1 MRAALGASSSRLQRQ
16 CLVESCLLALLG
28 GALGIVV
35 AALGIRGFRAMAP
48 TGAPRLE
55 EISVDWTLLWFALGS
70 SLVAGV
76 IFGFVPARRAARI
89 APTEILKEGGTSNAG
104 SFFRIGNTLVVFEV
118 ALAFVLLAGSTL
130 MVQTLANLLRQDAGF
145 RTDHVLTFDLPQVA
159 KPSNPGALDAQN
171 QKLTEIVEN
180 ARRIPGVAEV
190 AAADHGMLS
199 GLRYVH
205 SGLRLEDVSADKLTE
220 QDVMERY
227 VSQDYFRIL
236 GIPLVRGREFNA
248 RDVQNAPKIMVINEA
263 MARKYWGSI
272 DVLGK
277 HVGITTNG
285 KTDDW
290 NEIVGVAADVRD
302 LDIQSEA
309 EPEFFMPLAQSSVGS
324 FHLFVRTERDPE
336 TLATV
341 ISRKIWSNYPDQ
353 PVTHVTTLRRTISE
367 SIGDQRLYAVL
378 LGTFATIGLALALL
392 GVYGVVSYSVSR
404 RTQEIGV
411 RVALG
416 ARPGDV
422 LRMVVNQGLVL
433 IAIGT
438 AIGLATAFA
447 MTRFIAG
454 QLYGVKP
461 KDPLT
466 LFAAVVS
473 ILLIGGLACWTPARR
488 AMRVD
493 PMVALRYE

>member
-1 MRAALGASSSRLQRQ
+1 
-16 CLVESCLLALLG
+16 
-28 GALGIVV
+28 
-35 AALGIRGFRAMAP
+35 
-48 TGAPRLE
+48 
-55 EISVDWTLLWFALGS
+55 
-70 SLVAGV
+70 
-76 IFGFVPARRAARI
+76 
-89 APTEILKEGGTSNAG
+89 
-104 SFFRIGNTLVVFEV
+104 
-118 ALAFVLLAGSTL
+118 
-130 MVQTLANLLRQDAGF
+130 
-145 RTDHVLTFDLPQVA
+145 
-159 KPSNPGALDAQN
+159 
-171 QKLTEIVEN
+171 
-180 ARRIPGVAEV
+180 
-190 AAADHGMLS
+190 
-199 GLRYVH
+199 VH

-248 RDVQNAPKIMVINEA
+248 RDVQNAPKIIVINEA

-285 KTDDW
+285 KTNDW

-324 FHLFVRTERDPE
+324 FHLFVRTERDPK

-341 ISRKIWSNYPDQ
+341 ISREIWSNYPDQ

-438 AIGLATAFA
+438 AIGLAAAFA

-461 KDPLT
+461 NDPLT

-473 ILLIGGLACWTPARR
+473 TLLIGGLACWTPARR